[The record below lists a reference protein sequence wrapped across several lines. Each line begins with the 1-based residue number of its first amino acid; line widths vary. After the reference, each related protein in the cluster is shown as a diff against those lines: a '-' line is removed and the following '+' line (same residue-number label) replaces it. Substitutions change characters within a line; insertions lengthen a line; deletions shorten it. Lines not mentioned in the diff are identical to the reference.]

1 MMSGLEPAESEIQM
15 NTHPYLRAFMAGIL
29 VPTLVLPLLLIAFI
43 VLRFGMQITFPIER
57 GLVFP
62 MALVPGLWGLWSVLW
77 QWSHERT
84 HLPLGVHGAFLPL
97 LMVPA
102 GAFIATHAGVLML
115 TANSVTW
122 FNTLTLPYGLIAL
135 FVAIA
140 MTAYYLAWK
149 YIVGFANRVLGI
161 A

>member
-1 MMSGLEPAESEIQM
+1 
-15 NTHPYLRAFMAGIL
+15 MAGIL

-62 MALVPGLWGLWSVLW
+62 MALVPALWGLWSVLW
-77 QWSHERT
+77 QWSRERT
-84 HLPLGVHGAFLPL
+84 RLPLGVHGALLPL

-102 GAFIATHAGVLML
+102 GAIIATQAGVLVL
-115 TANSVTW
+115 TASSVTW
-122 FNTLTLPYGLIAL
+122 FNALTLPYALIAL
-135 FVAIA
+135 FVASA
-140 MTAYYLAWK
+140 MSAYYLAWK

>member
-1 MMSGLEPAESEIQM
+1 M

-43 VLRFGMQITFPIER
+43 VLRFGMQVTFPIER

-62 MALVPGLWGLWSVLW
+62 MALVPGLWGLWSMLW
-77 QWSHERT
+77 QWWRERT
-84 HLPLGVHGAFLPL
+84 HLPLGFHGALLPL
-97 LMVPA
+97 MLAP
-102 GAFIATHAGVLML
+102 AGVLIGTQAGVVVL
-115 TANSVTW
+115 SASSVTW
-122 FNTLTLPYGLIAL
+122 FNDITVPYLLIACFL
-135 FVAIA
+135 AAAIA
-140 MTAYYLAWK
+140 AYYLAWK

>member
-1 MMSGLEPAESEIQM
+1 
-15 NTHPYLRAFMAGIL
+15 MAGIL

-43 VLRFGMQITFPIER
+43 VLRFGMQFSFPIER

-62 MALVPGLWGLWSVLW
+62 MALVPGLWGLWNMLW
-77 QWSHERT
+77 QWSRERS
-84 HLPLGVHGAFLPL
+84 HLALGVHGALLPL

-102 GAFIATHAGVLML
+102 GALIATQAGVLVL

-122 FNTLTLPYGLIAL
+122 FNALTLPYALIAL

-140 MTAYYLAWK
+140 MSAYYLAWK